1 MDRLQL
7 EEFQLALAV
16 GSANPRPVPRLL
28 AEQRP
33 ADWRG
38 RRDQPFSDVGL
49 FAGHQLVLDL
59 FVLAGI
65 EDGHGRAEPGLIG
78 WDVDEVDHGKLAH
91 PLLELPQPGV
101 PEHLPLLGHV
111 VFGVFT
117 KVAQCDGLLNLCG
130 KLGRQFVLQQ
140 LNLFCEPFHYLFWHG
155 AFRNLLACAQ
165 WVVRQRDKLKTTLY
179 DAEPV
184 NPCTGPRSPRQQSAT
199 IRRADWLGRRET
211 TAESILRRPDR

>member
-1 MDRLQL
+1 MVRSLRSSSSRLPL
-7 EEFQLALAV
+7 GVTTVATSPTFLPSSARPIGEVVEINPLAT
-16 GSANPRPVPRLL
+16 
-28 AEQRP
+28 
-33 ADWRG
+33 
-38 RRDQPFSDVGL
+38 SDSSLVTSWYL
-49 FAGHQLVLDL
+49 ISAGHQLVLDL

-101 PEHLPLLGHV
+101 YEHLPLLGHV

-117 KVAQCDGLLNLCG
+117 KVAQCDGLLDLCG

-155 AFRNLLACAQ
+155 AFRN
-165 WVVRQRDKLKTTLY
+165 
-179 DAEPV
+179 
-184 NPCTGPRSPRQQSAT
+184 
-199 IRRADWLGRRET
+199 
-211 TAESILRRPDR
+211 